1 MKIYNLSTNQS
12 NKYLNNK
19 LRFRQQN
26 TITNSKVMFGNNN
39 DEEKNKKR
47 KQLIIGGSILLTA
60 AAIAAAVWF
69 MKGKKTT
76 KATASG
82 TSDNLSK
89 SKPEV
94 KNTEV
99 PPKNIT
105 QKNNT
110 TNITE
115 ETNKSVDK
123 VTQIIQT
130 PKAQVTTNEIKNNA
144 VSLVQPDVDLPETE
158 EKSGYKKDDKKVDII
173 IKSLEFLNDNLEV
186 TYDRNNV
193 PGLKL
198 NIFLRN
204 ASSYLKKYP
213 ELLSEYKILGIVF
226 NENGIKSIEELYN
239 ERNSENARLID
250 NIILSV
256 ISVDNVP
263 EREDIRIYLCE
274 LISNYNQKT
283 IDFYRNMKYG
293 KVFIDDEMKLAD
305 NLRVMMNKSK
315 YLNTVLR
322 SMGMENKQGVVL

>member
-1 MKIYNLSTNQS
+1 MKNKDYCKKVFSEELEKEGFDGVTLKIINSPIVKSNGYVKPNIKNGKYEVVINLNSFKNLSSDDAMFYMYETIAHEIEHIKTFEKTKEDGFCDYEHFVS
-12 NKYLNNK
+12 LLEYISYLYE
-19 LRFRQQN
+19 LRQPAIDIN
-26 TITNSKVMFGNNN
+26 MSLV
-39 DEEKNKKR
+39 KR
-47 KQLIIGGSILLTA
+47 VILSRKMSRNYDVST
-60 AAIAAAVWF
+60 
-69 MKGKKTT
+69 G
-76 KATASG
+76 
-82 TSDNLSK
+82 
-89 SKPEV
+89 
-94 KNTEV
+94 
-99 PPKNIT
+99 
-105 QKNNT
+105 
-110 TNITE
+110 
-115 ETNKSVDK
+115 
-123 VTQIIQT
+123 
-130 PKAQVTTNEIKNNA
+130 EIKA
-144 VSLVQPDVDLPETE
+144 SLEGYKKAK
-158 EKSGYKKDDKKVDII
+158 EKSSYKKDDKKVDII

-213 ELLSEYKILGIVF
+213 ELLNEYKILGIVF

-263 EREDIRIYLCE
+263 EREDIRMYLCE

>member
-1 MKIYNLSTNQS
+1 MKNKDYCKKVFSEELENEGFDGVTLKIINSPIVKSNGYVKPNIKNGKYEVVINLNSFKNLSSDDAMFYMYETIAHEIEHIKTFEKTKEDGFCDYEHFVS
-12 NKYLNNK
+12 LLEYISYLHE
-19 LRFRQQN
+19 LRQPAIDIN
-26 TITNSKVMFGNNN
+26 MSLV
-39 DEEKNKKR
+39 KR
-47 KQLIIGGSILLTA
+47 VILSRKMSRNYDVSTGE
-60 AAIAAAVWF
+60 I
-69 MKGKKTT
+69 
-76 KATASG
+76 KASLEG
-82 TSDNLSK
+82 YKK
-89 SKPEV
+89 SK
-94 KNTEV
+94 
-99 PPKNIT
+99 
-105 QKNNT
+105 
-110 TNITE
+110 
-115 ETNKSVDK
+115 
-123 VTQIIQT
+123 
-130 PKAQVTTNEIKNNA
+130 
-144 VSLVQPDVDLPETE
+144 